1 MMSDFKSYDF
11 SLQGGIHS
19 WTFDDFTISRT
30 DTDDQMLLESEI
42 ATYLFRNR
50 EVPDLPGAVK

>member
-1 MMSDFKSYDF
+1 MMSNFKSYDSSPQF
-11 SLQGGIHS
+11 GIHS
-19 WTFDDFTISRT
+19 WTFDDFTISR
-30 DTDDQMLLESEI
+30 TDDQMLLESEI

>member
-1 MMSDFKSYDF
+1 MSDFKSYD
-11 SLQGGIHS
+11 
-19 WTFDDFTISRT
+19 DK
-30 DTDDQMLLESEI
+30 MLLESEI

>member
-1 MMSDFKSYDF
+1 MMSDFKSYDL
-11 SLQGGIHS
+11 SPQCGIHS
-19 WTFDDFTISRT
+19 WTCDDFTISR
-30 DTDDQMLLESEI
+30 TDDQMLLESEI

>member
-1 MMSDFKSYDF
+1 MMSDFKS
-11 SLQGGIHS
+11 
-19 WTFDDFTISRT
+19 R
-30 DTDDQMLLESEI
+30 TDDQMLLESEI